1 MSLNDINSLSHTKW
15 SCKDYMVFALVTSLA
30 QRADRI
36 TRSTRGEEH
45 GAMPTIPKLFG
56 VFAHIRIAV
65 KKSSLQNSWK
75 KTTKFG
81 AKKGFQTSLFAERPL
96 FKRGRV
102 KSSKEQKM
110 PTAGGDSRMLSRTVA
125 PAARCFVRAGA
136 AFGSAADS
144 SRPSGAF
151 LAFFFCTSK
160 RRMCPARHERLQ

>member
-56 VFAHIRIAV
+56 VFAQIRIAI

-75 KTTKFG
+75 KNEVWSQ
-81 AKKGFQTSLFAERPL
+81 KGFPNL
-96 FKRGRV
+96 V
-102 KSSKEQKM
+102 
-110 PTAGGDSRMLSRTVA
+110 V
-125 PAARCFVRAGA
+125 C
-136 AFGSAADS
+136 
-144 SRPSGAF
+144 
-151 LAFFFCTSK
+151 
-160 RRMCPARHERLQ
+160 